1 LQQGQRVRIATP
13 VTIADGAQTPMV
25 GEITFEIIRRLVD
38 GVHTVTDAQLIETM
52 RFYAERMKMVVEPT
66 GCLSLAAA
74 IQASEQLQGQRVG
87 IIVSGG
93 NVDLGRFA
101 QLLSQ
106 G

>member
-1 LQQGQRVRIATP
+1 LT
-13 VTIADGAQTPMV
+13 
-25 GEITFEIIRRLVD
+25 TFEIIRRDVAA
-38 GVHTVTDAQLIETM
+38 VHTVTDTQLVDAM

-87 IIVSGG
+87 IVVSGG

>member
-1 LQQGQRVRIATP
+1 
-13 VTIADGAQTPMV
+13 M
-25 GEITFEIIRRLVD
+25 
-38 GVHTVTDAQLIETM
+38 HTVTDAQLIEAM

-93 NVDLGRFA
+93 NVDLARFA

-106 G
+106 S